1 MTVLVLFDV
10 DGTLT
15 LPRKK
20 IQHDMLEKLKQLS
33 SLNNVDIGI
42 VGGSNLEKQKEQIG
56 DENFNMFK
64 WIFAE
69 NGLQAFCDGKE
80 IHLQNLV
87 TKLGQTNYTKL
98 INICLNELSQIDNP
112 IKTGTFI
119 EYRNGMINVS
129 PIGRNCTQ
137 EQRDAFYAKDK
148 IYNWRKKLIQRI
160 KDKWENYKWFENV
173 SNIPELTFSIGGQI
187 SFDVFPLGW
196 DKTYCLQF
204 VKEKYEKIYFFGDKT
219 MEGGN
224 DYEIYNHLDTS
235 GYSVTSPQDTIK
247 FINKIFL

>member
-1 MTVLVLFDV
+1 MY
-10 DGTLT
+10 
-15 LPRKK
+15 
-20 IQHDMLEKLKQLS
+20 HLS
-33 SLNNVDIGI
+33 N
-42 VGGSNLEKQKEQIG
+42 
-56 DENFNMFK
+56 
-64 WIFAE
+64 
-69 NGLQAFCDGKE
+69 
-80 IHLQNLV
+80 
-87 TKLGQTNYTKL
+87 
-98 INICLNELSQIDNP
+98 INNP

-224 DYEIYNHLDTS
+224 DYEIYNHIDTS